1 MTVIFHTKL
10 SGFLSDSGTYTSDW
24 REAKHFTEEEAF
36 ALCRR
41 AILPNEEFVFLPI
54 PHRDLMRVV
63 EK

>member
-1 MTVIFHTKL
+1 
-10 SGFLSDSGTYTSDW
+10 LSDSGTYTSDW

-36 ALCRR
+36 ALCKR

-54 PHRDLMRVV
+54 HHRDLMRVV